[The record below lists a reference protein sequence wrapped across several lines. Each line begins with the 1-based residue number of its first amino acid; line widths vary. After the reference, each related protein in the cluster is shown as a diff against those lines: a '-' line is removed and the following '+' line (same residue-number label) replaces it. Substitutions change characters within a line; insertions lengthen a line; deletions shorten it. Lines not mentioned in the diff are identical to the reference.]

1 MVDLGFDDNKI
12 RFKTNDYISSMIR
25 QDNFQSDNHKDK
37 LSQIKIIK
45 KKKTLKIS
53 IFQDSTFI
61 KSFCKVIVALRFSCI
76 TFFIYAAK
84 SFKSYFVLNILK
96 LNDFMF
102 STKTLCQMFFKLV
115 QKVLN

>member
-1 MVDLGFDDNKI
+1 MWNQGLVDLGFDDNKI
-12 RFKTNDYISSMIR
+12 RLKTNDYISSMIR
-25 QDNFQSDNHKDK
+25 QDNFQSSNYKDK

-53 IFQDSTFI
+53 VFQDSTFI
-61 KSFCKVIVALRFSCI
+61 RSLCKVVITLRFSCI

-84 SFKSYFVLNILK
+84 SSKSYFVLNILK

-115 QKVLN
+115 